1 MPVSGAYRVS
11 FSLFSDTNTNW
22 WNIAYIK
29 INGNR
34 MPETRHDTYSGMHTV
49 YSSSGR
55 EWFFEARS
63 GDTISLEI
71 TKGGGYYG
79 TVNFCINLM
88 SPESNDQSN
97 RGQGK
102 DLKDLNLE
110 LETADGDSLKRPR
123 GNVPN
128 DTEEESPNLDTLTA
142 EPKAN
147 EVKNPPR
154 KKSKPKAKKLKP
166 KTERETTNTKKTIL
180 GHQLLQTTTTLQTHP
195 RPV

>member
-1 MPVSGAYRVS
+1 
-11 FSLFSDTNTNW
+11 
-22 WNIAYIK
+22 
-29 INGNR
+29 
-34 MPETRHDTYSGMHTV
+34 
-49 YSSSGR
+49 
-55 EWFFEARS
+55 
-63 GDTISLEI
+63 
-71 TKGGGYYG
+71 
-79 TVNFCINLM
+79 M

-110 LETADGDSLKRPR
+110 LETAEGDSLKRPR
-123 GNVPN
+123 GNDLN

-166 KTERETTNTKKTIL
+166 KTERETTNTK
-180 GHQLLQTTTTLQTHP
+180 TTHFGASAAANNNNTSNP
-195 RPV
+195 P